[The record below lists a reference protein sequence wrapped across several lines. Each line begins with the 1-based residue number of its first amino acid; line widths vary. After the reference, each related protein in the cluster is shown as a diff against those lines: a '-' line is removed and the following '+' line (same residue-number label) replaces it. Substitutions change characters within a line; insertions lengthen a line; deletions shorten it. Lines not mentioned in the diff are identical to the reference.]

1 MDPQTRQAWI
11 RLRDGWP
18 STAASDLRQG
28 MNAHR
33 RAVQANPAHYR
44 DDVNRFLKSVTDSYA
59 RLERMKPY
67 IDAGHGDKAAY
78 DRLVRQYEI
87 VAAGLFSEAFEA
99 ESPVVVGGAL
109 IPVVLIIGAIGF
121 TVVGVVWA
129 VVAWRN
135 AQVLEQQTTLME
147 SELFARVDA
156 SRRGTELQQ
165 STLEFPPA
173 QPGPLEN
180 VGFSTGAKVG
190 LGALGV
196 TGLLGVGW
204 MVWSATEGK

>member
-1 MDPQTRQAWI
+1 MTPSTRQAWKRI
-11 RLRDGWP
+11 VAQWP
-18 STAASDLRQG
+18 GAAVADLRSG

-33 RAVQANPAHYR
+33 RAVAANPSHYR

-87 VAAGLFSEAFEA
+87 VASGLFSEAYQ
-99 ESPVVVGGAL
+99 SDSSSVVGGAL
-109 IPVVLIIGAIGF
+109 IPVVIIIGVLGF
-121 TVVGVVWA
+121 TIVGVVWA

-147 SELFARVDA
+147 TELLARVE
-156 SRRGTELQQ
+156 SSHRGTQLQP
-165 STLEFPPA
+165 STLEFPPV
-173 QPGPLEN
+173 QPGPLDN
-180 VGFSTGAKVG
+180 AGFSTGAKVG
-190 LGALGV
+190 IGVLGV
-196 TGLLGVGW
+196 ASVAGVAW
-204 MVWSATEGK
+204 LAWSATKDK